1 MRLSIMKLFMRTSEL
16 STNQQFMSRFG
27 RLIRKHIQRLL
38 NIQKLVIGN
47 LFQKIQTSRNQKH
60 LRTQTSRNQRHL
72 RTRTN
77 RSLKHLRT
85 RMSRILK
92 HLTTIR
98 TTMKITT
105 RMRITLKTTMRILPR
120 ITTVLKQITVRMILQ
135 ENSHRKQEILQALL
149 PSMHWQ
155 EVRWLALEQ

>member
-1 MRLSIMKLFMRTSEL
+1 
-16 STNQQFMSRFG
+16 MSRFG
-27 RLIRKHIQRLL
+27 RLIRKLGQRLS
-38 NIQKLVIGN
+38 NIQKLVIGS
-47 LFQKIQTSRNQKH
+47 LFQKI
-60 LRTQTSRNQRHL
+60 QTSRNQRHL

-85 RMSRILK
+85 RMSRSLRHLRTRMSRSLRHLRIQTNRILK
-92 HLTTIR
+92 HL

-120 ITTVLKQITVRMILQ
+120 ITTVLKQAPVRMILQ
-135 ENSHRKQEILQALL
+135 ENSHRKQAILQALL